1 MSIKVLPTDFIQKVM
16 RLDGQPWR
24 FTHRPYIYPIINNN
38 NKRILMLAARQV
50 EKSTTMAGCML
61 AQGCLNPNRS
71 YLYVSPTMKQTGVYS
86 RKKIDEVFETS
97 PMLKKA
103 FYPGVKGFR
112 VEEKRLK
119 NHTTLYFRSAFHD
132 ADGIRGITSAGTQ
145 FDELQDIL
153 QDVIPIVEA
162 CSQKQ
167 LDAQFRYAGTP
178 KTFDNTIHLQWE
190 LSSQNEWHVK
200 CKSCGNWNLLDIG
213 CVILDKPG
221 IWCKKCQNKIWAI
234 EGVWVRGKESDVDGY
249 RLPYIILHQDYI
261 DWKDLFFK
269 CRNHDTGTL
278 MNETF
283 GVSYDNGVKPLTREQ
298 LIAACDPQWKLW
310 SEVPT
315 DYLGQKFY
323 AGIDWGGGNTGF
335 TVLTIGFFD
344 PSVQKFRVVF
354 AKRFIGKEAEPENVV
369 HAIAAILIR
378 FDARI
383 IGADW
388 GFGIGFNGPLKKLLP
403 SNFHYV
409 TYRHSI
415 IKKFLAWD
423 ELGQTYVTNR
433 TEVMTHLFS
442 KIKSEKF
449 ALYRWSEFEDIGKDY
464 LNITSEFSERLR
476 QVKYIHTQPDDSF
489 HSALMMY
496 LNWMIMNKEVPATRL
511 DPGDEDD
518 E

>member
-1 MSIKVLPTDFIQKVM
+1 MSTEILNSDFIQKVM
-16 RLDGQPWR
+16 RLDGEPWR
-24 FTHRPYIYPIINNN
+24 FTDRPYIYPIINNKS
-38 NKRILMLAARQV
+38 KRTLLLAARQT
-50 EKSTTMAGCML
+50 EKSTSMSGNQIAN
-61 AQGCLNPNRS
+61 ACLNAYS
-71 YLYVSPTMKQTGVYS
+71 SSLYVAPTFKQSGVYS
-86 RKKIDEVFETS
+86 RKKIDEVFEVS
-97 PMLKKA
+97 PLLKKVY
-103 FYPGVKGFR
+103 YPGVKGFR
-112 VEEKRLK
+112 IEEKRLK
-119 NHTTLYFRSAFHD
+119 NFATMYFRSAYRD
-132 ADGIRGITSAGTQ
+132 ADSIRGLTIDFQ
-145 FDELQDIL
+145 YHDEIQDQL
-153 QDVIPIVEA
+153 EETGPIIEA
-162 CSQKQ
+162 CSQKRKN
-167 LDAQFRYAGTP
+167 AKYMYAGTP
-178 KTFDNTIHLQWE
+178 KTFDNNIHIKWE
-190 LSSQNEWHVK
+190 LSSANEWHVK

-213 CVILDKPG
+213 CVLLDKPG
-221 IWCKKCQNKIWAI
+221 IWCKKCQKPLVTQQGCWVRAKESEI
-234 EGVWVRGKESDVDGY
+234 EGF
-249 RLPYIILHQDYI
+249 RLPYIILPTKDI
-261 DWKDLFFK
+261 DWKDLYFK
-269 CRNHDTGTL
+269 MRNHDTGTL

-315 DYLGQKFY
+315 DYLGNKFY

-344 PSVQKFRVVF
+344 PSVAKFRVVF